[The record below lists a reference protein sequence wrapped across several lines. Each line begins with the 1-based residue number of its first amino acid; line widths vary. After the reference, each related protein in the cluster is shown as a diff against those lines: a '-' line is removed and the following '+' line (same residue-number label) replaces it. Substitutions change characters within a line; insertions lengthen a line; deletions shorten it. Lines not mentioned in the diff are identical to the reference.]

1 MGDSTTDS
9 KVVQGLTLQRLFIFP
24 KMPVMSDFRLVT
36 FRTIGHPYPMTKAPE
51 ELLTVAAVARRL
63 GVAPATL
70 RTWDRRYG
78 LGPSTH
84 EAGEHRRYCPAD
96 LNKLMLMR
104 RLISAGVAPA
114 DAAVQAKVAKGSVK
128 LEKIVREFE
137 VREDVVAGIN
147 KALQAFD
154 IAFVEETLRSEL
166 DEHGV
171 EEAWHEIIVPTLISI
186 GESWRETGQG
196 IEIEH
201 AFSETLKKVFRER
214 STACEAPINGHPV
227 ILAAVGEEQHSL
239 PLHALEA
246 ALCELGIKT
255 HFLGARTPFEAIA
268 ATVTRLAPP
277 ALFLW
282 ALLPEN
288 AKTDIYRQLPMI
300 RPAPRIV
307 LGGPGWDPSECADAT
322 LVLGLGNACEEI
334 QRAVGL

>member
-1 MGDSTTDS
+1 
-9 KVVQGLTLQRLFIFP
+9 
-24 KMPVMSDFRLVT
+24 MSEFQLVT
-36 FRTIGHPYPMTKAPE
+36 SGTLRHPYAMAKPAQ

-96 LNKLMLMR
+96 LSKLMTMR

-114 DAAVQAKVAKGSVK
+114 DAAEQAKRTKGAVK
-128 LEKIVREFE
+128 LENIVREFE

-154 IAFVEETLRSEL
+154 IAFVEETLRNEL

-171 EEAWHEIIVPTLISI
+171 EEAWHEIIVPTLIEI
-186 GESWRETGQG
+186 GESWATSGEG

-214 STACEAPINGHPV
+214 SAACDAPVNGHPV
-227 ILAAVGEEQHSL
+227 VLAAIGEEQHSL

-246 ALCELGIKT
+246 LLCELGIKT
-255 HFLGARTPFEAIA
+255 HFLGARTPFEAVA
-268 ATVTRLAPP
+268 ATVSRLAPP
-277 ALFLW
+277 AVFLW
-282 ALLPEN
+282 ALIPSNANSDFYRNLPV
-288 AKTDIYRQLPMI
+288 I
-300 RPAPRIV
+300 RPAPRII
-307 LGGPGWDPSECADAT
+307 LGGPGWSPNECSDAT
-322 LVLGLGNACEEI
+322 LVMGLGNACEEI

>member
-1 MGDSTTDS
+1 MA
-9 KVVQGLTLQRLFIFP
+9 
-24 KMPVMSDFRLVT
+24 
-36 FRTIGHPYPMTKAPE
+36 KAPE

-96 LNKLMLMR
+96 LMKLTMMR

-114 DAAVQAKVAKGSVK
+114 DAAEQAKKAKGAVK
-128 LEKIVREFE
+128 LENIIREFE

-154 IAFVEETLRSEL
+154 ITFVEETLRSEL

-171 EEAWHEIIVPTLISI
+171 EIAWHEIVVPTLIEI
-186 GESWRETGQG
+186 GQDWQETGEG
-196 IEIEH
+196 VEIEH

-214 STACEAPINGHPV
+214 SGAAEAPVNGHPV
-227 ILAAVGEEQHSL
+227 VLAAVGEEQHSL

-255 HFLGARTPFEAIA
+255 HFLGARTPFEAVA
-268 ATVTRLAPP
+268 ATVSRLAPP
-277 ALFLW
+277 AVFLW
-282 ALLPEN
+282 ALLPKN
-288 AKTDIYRQLPMI
+288 ANPDFYRDLPLV

-307 LGGPGWDPSECADAT
+307 LGGPGWDAEQCSDAT
-322 LVLGLGNACEEI
+322 LVMGLGNARDEI
-334 QRAVGL
+334 ARAVGL

>member
-1 MGDSTTDS
+1 
-9 KVVQGLTLQRLFIFP
+9 
-24 KMPVMSDFRLVT
+24 MSEFQLVSSPT
-36 FRTIGHPYPMTKAPE
+36 FRHPCAMAKAPE

-96 LNKLMLMR
+96 LVKLMMMR
-104 RLISAGVAPA
+104 RLISAGVAPC
-114 DAAVQAKVAKGSVK
+114 DAAEKAKAAKGTLK

-137 VREDVVAGIN
+137 VREDVVSGIN

-154 IAFVEETLRSEL
+154 IDFVEETLRAEL
-166 DEHGV
+166 EVHGV
-171 EEAWHEIIVPTLISI
+171 EEAWHEIIVPTLIAI
-186 GESWRETGQG
+186 GESWEETGQG
-196 IEIEH
+196 VEIEH

-214 STACEAPINGHPV
+214 SAACEAPTNAHPV

-255 HFLGARTPFEAIA
+255 HFLGARTPFEAVA
-268 ATVTRLAPP
+268 ATVSRLAPP
-277 ALFLW
+277 AVFLW

-288 AKTDIYRQLPMI
+288 ANPDFYRNLPMI

-307 LGGPGWDPSECADAT
+307 LGGPGWTSADCSDAT

>member
-1 MGDSTTDS
+1 MAAKT
-9 KVVQGLTLQRLFIFP
+9 
-24 KMPVMSDFRLVT
+24 
-36 FRTIGHPYPMTKAPE
+36 E
-51 ELLTVAAVARRL
+51 ELLTVSAVARRL

-78 LGPSTH
+78 LGPSSH
-84 EAGEHRRYCPAD
+84 EAGEHRRYCAAD
-96 LNKLMLMR
+96 LSKLMLMR
-104 RLISAGVAPA
+104 RLISAGVTPA
-114 DAAVQAKVAKGSVK
+114 DAAEQAKKAKGKVS
-128 LEKIVREFE
+128 LENIVREFE

-154 IAFVEETLRSEL
+154 IAFVEETLRNEL

-171 EEAWHEIIVPTLISI
+171 EMAWHEIIVPTLIEI
-186 GESWRETGQG
+186 GESWEESGQG

-214 STACEAPINGHPV
+214 SAACEAPVNGHPV
-227 ILAAVGEEQHSL
+227 VIAAVGEEQHSL

-255 HFLGARTPFEAIA
+255 HFLGARTPLEAIS

-277 ALFLW
+277 AVFLW
-282 ALLPEN
+282 ALLPHN
-288 AKTDIYRQLPMI
+288 ANPEFFTNLPQI
-300 RPAPRIV
+300 RPAPRII
-307 LGGPGWDPSECADAT
+307 LGGPGWESIDCSDAIH
-322 LVLGLGNACEEI
+322 VVGLGNACEEI

>member
-1 MGDSTTDS
+1 MANEAD
-9 KVVQGLTLQRLFIFP
+9 LQ
-24 KMPVMSDFRLVT
+24 V
-36 FRTIGHPYPMTKAPE
+36 E

-84 EAGEHRRYCPAD
+84 EAGEHRRYCPED
-96 LNKLMLMR
+96 LSRLMMMR
-104 RLISAGVAPA
+104 RLISAGVSPS
-114 DAAVQAKVAKGSVK
+114 DAAEKAKASNGSIK
-128 LEKIVREFE
+128 LAKIVREFE
-137 VREDVVAGIN
+137 VQEDVVAGIN

-154 IAFVEETLRSEL
+154 IAFVEETLRAEL

-171 EEAWHEIIVPTLISI
+171 EIAWHEIIVPTLIEI
-186 GESWRETGQG
+186 GEAWENSGEG

-201 AFSETLKKVFRER
+201 AFTESLKKVFRER
-214 STACEAPINGHPV
+214 SAACDAPINGHPV
-227 ILAAVGEEQHSL
+227 VIAACGEEQHSL

-246 ALCELGIKT
+246 MLCEMGIKT
-255 HFLGARTPFEAIA
+255 HFLGARTPFEAVA

-282 ALLPEN
+282 ALLPHN
-288 AKTDIYRQLPMI
+288 ANPDFYRNLPSV

-307 LGGPGWDPSECADAT
+307 LGGPGWSAEQCSDAI
-322 LVLGLGNACEEI
+322 LVMGLGNACEEI
-334 QRAVGL
+334 ASAVGVPATR